1 METIILVSAL
11 GGILF
16 GYDWVSNRRLALLFE
31 TKIAEGSVQV
41 SDVNLVNDLENRSET
56 WQLLNSL
63 QKYMSSQNFNPDISL
78 TINQV
83 KKIKNKLITKRFTNR
98 GYHKTIANYHIAIGE
113 GIFLSINS
121 SVC

>member
-31 TKIAEGSVQV
+31 AKVGEGSVLIIGV
-41 SDVNLVNDLENRSET
+41 DLVNDLENRSET
-56 WQLLNSL
+56 RQLLNSL
-63 QKYMSSQNFNPDISL
+63 QKYMISQNFNPDVSL

-83 KKIKNKLITKRFTNR
+83 KKIIK
-98 GYHKTIANYHIAIGE
+98 
-113 GIFLSINS
+113 
-121 SVC
+121 